1 MDQSMRDD
9 EPPSG
14 SGSGSDEDT
23 DSDESS
29 SDEPSPSIPDL
40 PIDNTVLITW

>member
-1 MDQSMRDD
+1 MDQSMRDE
-9 EPPSG
+9 EPL
-14 SGSGSDEDT
+14 SGSGSDEDS

-40 PIDNTVLITW
+40 PIDNTVLIT